1 MAVDERLEETL
12 NLLLRWIRQHALL
25 YNTIQYKFISISAK
39 YNAFGYIQ
47 YKAI

>member
-1 MAVDERLEETL
+1 MEHTKHVLPTKLQKSITR
-12 NLLLRWIRQHALL
+12 ALI
-25 YNTIQYKFISISAK
+25 NTIQYKFISISAK

>member
-1 MAVDERLEETL
+1 MVKAEAAESGCLHV
-12 NLLLRWIRQHALL
+12 
-25 YNTIQYKFISISAK
+25 NTIQYKFISISAK